1 LEKHLH
7 IVCLDT
13 PYPPDYGGAFEMFYT
28 IRWLYE
34 SGVKLYLHCFEYGR
48 GRQPELERYATW
60 VYYYQRKEGAQSI
73 SLKTPYIVQS
83 RKNTDLLNNLQR
95 DRHPIL
101 FEGIHSTYFL
111 VSGELKNRKMFVR
124 SHNVEWIYYRE
135 MAKATDS
142 IPRKLYFTA
151 ESILLKQFEKKVAAK
166 APILA
171 ISEPDATAYRNMQ
184 ADVKFLPAFT
194 AWDQVQ
200 CQEGMGSFCLYHGN
214 LSVPENEKAA
224 AWLIKEV
231 FSNIE
236 IPLVIA
242 GRRPPARLVKLALRN
257 RNCCM
262 VEDPSG
268 AELDDLVRKAH
279 IHVLPAMNDTGIKL
293 KLLHA
298 LFCGRHCIVNER
310 MVKGTGLEAAC
321 RMAIDATAFQQTVS
335 ELYKVP
341 FTKADIAKRQW
352 VLEKDYHN
360 EKNVRQLIT
369 WIW

>member
-1 LEKHLH
+1 
-7 IVCLDT
+7 
-13 PYPPDYGGAFEMFYT
+13 MFYT

-34 SGVKLYLHCFEYGR
+34 SGVKIYLHCFEYGR

-60 VYYYQRKEGAQSI
+60 VYYYQRNEGAQSM
-73 SLKTPYIVQS
+73 SFKTPYIVLS
-83 RKNTDLLNNLQR
+83 RKNADLLNNLQR
-95 DRHPIL
+95 DNHPIL
-101 FEGIHSTYFL
+101 FEGIHTTYFL
-111 VSGELKNRKMFVR
+111 QSGDLKNRKMFVR

-135 MAKATDS
+135 LAKSTDS
-142 IPRKLYFTA
+142 IPRKIYLTA
-151 ESILLKQFEKKVAAK
+151 ESVLLKKFEKKLASV

-171 ISEPDATAYRNMQ
+171 ISERDASTYRDMQ
-184 ADVKFLPAFT
+184 ATVKFLPAFT

-200 CQEGMGSFCLYHGN
+200 SQEGMGSFCLYHGN

-224 AWLIKEV
+224 AWLINEV

-242 GRRPPARLVKLALRN
+242 GRRPPARLVKLALGN

-279 IHVLPAMNDTGIKL
+279 IHVLPALNNTGIKL

-298 LFCGRHCIVNER
+298 LFCGRHCIVNET
-310 MVKGTGLEAAC
+310 MVKETGLAPTC
-321 RMAIDATAFQQTVS
+321 RVADDADSFQKAIL
-335 ELYKVP
+335 ELYKVQ
-341 FTKADIAKRQW
+341 FTKDDIRMRQSA
-352 VLEKDYHN
+352 LEKDYQN
-360 EKNVRQLIT
+360 EKNVRQLIS